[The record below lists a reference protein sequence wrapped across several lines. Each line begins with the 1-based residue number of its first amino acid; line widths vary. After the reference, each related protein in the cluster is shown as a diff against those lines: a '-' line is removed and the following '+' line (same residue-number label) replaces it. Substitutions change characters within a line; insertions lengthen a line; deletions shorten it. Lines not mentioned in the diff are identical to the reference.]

1 MIEIGHR
8 HRGTA
13 RVNAT
18 AVLMLAYTVG
28 AMFAP
33 VLVGAASNML
43 SFGRFQNAE
52 GVCIS
57 VGVMPP
63 LARAGACRLQTSA

>member
-33 VLVGAASNML
+33 VLGAAAL
-43 SFGRFQNAE
+43 QWG
-52 GVCIS
+52 S
-57 VGVMPP
+57 VWGFAALLATVALAAWVA
-63 LARAGACRLQTSA
+63 LARR